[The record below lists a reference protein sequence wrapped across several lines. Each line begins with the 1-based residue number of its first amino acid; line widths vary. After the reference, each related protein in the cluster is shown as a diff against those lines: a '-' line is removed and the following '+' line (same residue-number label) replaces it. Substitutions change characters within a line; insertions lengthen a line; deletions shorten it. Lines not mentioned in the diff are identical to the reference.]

1 MYGQHDPISLGQQ
14 LSLRDYSH
22 MRQPAATLETFYNS
36 RLGQCA
42 ARLMAERLTALWG
55 NCEGQRVLGIGY
67 PGPILPVWQANAT
80 SCIGAVPQEIGEVRH
95 ATAQGQSLCLSPED
109 RLPFQEGL
117 FDRVFML
124 HALEEADSPRQL
136 LREAWRV
143 LAPEGRIAIAVTNR
157 RSMWSLVDSKPFGH
171 GRPWTRHQL
180 VRFLN
185 DSLFQV
191 TASST
196 AVHMPPLDWR
206 LITAAS
212 KSWERAGELVL
223 PGLGG
228 VVLVEAVKRLYS
240 QPGGSAAAPVTQ
252 AVKAGKSQPVLPR
265 KAAGPDIGLTQKNT
279 RIDVTSQADTSMLD
293 NAIGGGQS

>member
-1 MYGQHDPISLGQQ
+1 
-14 LSLRDYSH
+14 
-22 MRQPAATLETFYNS
+22 MRQPAATLEAFYKS

-42 ARLMAERLTALWG
+42 ARLMSDRMTSLWG
-55 NCEGQRVLGIGY
+55 TCEGQRVLGIGY
-67 PGPILPVWQANAT
+67 PSPLLPLWQSEAA
-80 SCIGAVPQEIGEVRH
+80 SCIGVVPEEIGEARFGSDR
-95 ATAQGQSLCLSPED
+95 GQTLCLAPEQ
-109 RLPFQEGL
+109 RLPFPEGL
-117 FDRVFML
+117 FDRVFLL

-143 LAPEGRIAIAVTNR
+143 LAPEGRIVVAATNR
-157 RSMWSLVDSKPFGH
+157 RSLWSIVDTEPFGH
-171 GRPWTRHQL
+171 GRPWTKRQM

-191 TASST
+191 TASTT

-206 LITAAS
+206 LITAAA

-240 QPGGSAAAPVTQ
+240 KPGGSAAAPVTS
-252 AVKAGKSQPVLPR
+252 AVKAGRPKPVMPR
-265 KAAGPDIGLTQKNT
+265 NLAASDPTHSAAKTGIDLTKPT
-279 RIDVTSQADTSMLD
+279 DTGIVKT
-293 NAIGGGQS
+293 AIGGGLK